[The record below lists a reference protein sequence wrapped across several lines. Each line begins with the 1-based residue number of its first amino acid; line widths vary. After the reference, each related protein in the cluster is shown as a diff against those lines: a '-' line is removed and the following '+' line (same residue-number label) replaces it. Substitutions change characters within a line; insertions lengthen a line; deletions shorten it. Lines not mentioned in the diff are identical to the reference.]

1 MYLVHKY
8 TNTRQRNV
16 NSEEMVICA
25 SRREGEEGFRGGRRA
40 AAGSE
45 QAANGGRGEQAAG
58 GAGKRRGSGGEAAG
72 GREEGTGKGE
82 ASRVSGAWWIKRVG

>member
-25 SRREGEEGFRGGRRA
+25 SQREGRRDFEA
-40 AAGSE
+40 DSERQPAGSE
-45 QAANGGRGEQAAG
+45 RPAASKQRAAG
-58 GAGKRRGSGGEAAG
+58 GASKRRGSSGEAAG